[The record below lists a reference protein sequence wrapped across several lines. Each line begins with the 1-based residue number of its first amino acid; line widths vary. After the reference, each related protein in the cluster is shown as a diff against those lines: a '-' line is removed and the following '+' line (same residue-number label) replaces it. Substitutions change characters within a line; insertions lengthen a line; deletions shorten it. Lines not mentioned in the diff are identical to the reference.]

1 MIRKELTDIATAK
14 KKPDKLGELKIL
26 PIAELHPF
34 PDHPFSV
41 KDDDAMTEMLE
52 SVKQFGVL
60 EPGICR
66 PRKDG
71 GYEIIA
77 GHRRTH
83 ACEKAE
89 VKEMPFVVRDLD
101 DDEAVIMLVD
111 SNIQREDIPPSEKA
125 KAYKMKMEALKHQG
139 KHPERTSCQIGTKLR
154 SDAKVAEGTGDSART
169 VQRYI
174 RLTELSE
181 PLQKMVDEK
190 KIGMT
195 PAVELSYLKPEE
207 QELLLETI
215 ESEQATPS
223 LSQAQRIRKFSQMG
237 ALNEDIMLRVM
248 SEQKKPEREDIT
260 IRGETLRKYFPRSY
274 TPRQMEEVILHLLD
288 SWQKNM
294 QKRRQQER

>member
-1 MIRKELTDIATAK
+1 MIRKELIDIATAK

-41 KDDDAMTEMLE
+41 KDDDAMTEMVE

-139 KHPERTSCQIGTKLR
+139 KRHDLTSAQVEQKLGW
-154 SDAKVAEGTGDSART
+154 AVNQVAEDVGQSRAQ

-174 RLTELSE
+174 RLNNLNPELKE
-181 PLQKMVDEK
+181 MVDE
-190 KIGMT
+190 GRLAFT
-195 PAVELSYLKPEE
+195 PAVELSYLSPEE
-207 QELLLETI
+207 QRDLAVSLEET
-215 ESEQATPS
+215 QNTPS
-223 LSQAQRIRKFSQMG
+223 LSQAQQIKKLSQEKRCTKE
-237 ALNEDIMLRVM
+237 ALHALLAVASIKERNVVIKHEVIM
-248 SEQKKPEREDIT
+248 Q
-260 IRGETLRKYFPRSY
+260 YFPAEASDAEIESLIVR
-274 TPRQMEEVILHLLD
+274 LLAD
-288 SWQKNM
+288 YRKTHGGV
-294 QKRRQQER
+294 

>member
-1 MIRKELTDIATAK
+1 M
-14 KKPDKLGELKIL
+14 

-41 KDDDAMTEMLE
+41 KDDDAMTEMVE

-139 KHPERTSCQIGTKLR
+139 QRQKTTSRQVGEKSKTWSVSEIAKGFNDSERQ
-154 SDAKVAEGTGDSART
+154 VH
-169 VQRYI
+169 RYI

-181 PLQKMVDEK
+181 PLQRMVDEK

-195 PAVELSYLKPEE
+195 PAVELSYLKPKE